1 MFQARSTR
9 YSEFPSMKKGEI
21 VDGSTKTKV
30 PSMKRA
36 ENMDGSRGEAALKV
50 NDQKCNAL
58 KNLIENRSQ
67 TIAPVTQLREK
78 KRTHIRSIG
87 SWECIPVLI
96 CAYCRHDAQHNQ
108 KRAYSLFAWNYLEM
122 LFMAM
127 DDSDACKTLA
137 SGSMAQTEQK
147 KRSSISRRPSDQTS
161 GSHLSVLPYYLL
173 TNFTEVLTSSEAAA
187 TYAVNVPSSSVHPPR
202 AGS

>member
-1 MFQARSTR
+1 MDFLELRQVLSTSDGDFIIWLPQERPVPMRIARGLSGFLSLR
-9 YSEFPSMKKGEI
+9 S
-21 VDGSTKTKV
+21 
-30 PSMKRA
+30 
-36 ENMDGSRGEAALKV
+36 
-50 NDQKCNAL
+50 DQKCNAL

>member
-1 MFQARSTR
+1 
-9 YSEFPSMKKGEI
+9 MKKGENMDGNIKIQLPSMKTAKI
-21 VDGSTKTKV
+21 VDGSTKTEV

-78 KRTHIRSIG
+78 KRTYICCIRPWKG
-87 SWECIPVLI
+87 IPVLI

-147 KRSSISRRPSDQTS
+147 KGLRFLEDHLIRHQEVTFQYFHIIS
-161 GSHLSVLPYYLL
+161 
-173 TNFTEVLTSSEAAA
+173 
-187 TYAVNVPSSSVHPPR
+187 
-202 AGS
+202 